1 MFRYLRRGSSDQICK
16 CITDSLSES
25 NNRCPQC
32 THFVDQFFPNYLLNE
47 LAVKYKRIKSMEQEL
62 AKTNPGKGLND
73 VQKMV
78 VEKSEQLDIKEIDQI
93 LTILNGRKKD
103 LETKA
108 RISQN
113 ELLKEFL
120 TKIAQ
125 KKREQCKLLQS
136 ELLQIDDDYKRLIQ
150 VMESEKNSSSP
161 NINELSEEK
170 GINKKQT
177 NSPISF
183 NSITFGACSH
193 QQDDTSF
200 DMNALF
206 EMRRKKM
213 NFYFDDLEKCY
224 LNYCKRD
231 NYLADN
237 LPMDRMDEFRK
248 DLNQFT
254 LYSQIRPLAV
264 LNYSKESSNI
274 VSSIEFDKDA
284 EFFAIAG
291 VAKKIRIFDYA
302 DVIKESLGTCYPISD
317 IDFTSKI
324 SCLNWNSYHKAM
336 MASSDYEGNVIIW
349 DAFLG
354 QKLNL
359 FQEHEKRCW
368 SVDFNKI
375 DSNIVASGSDD
386 CTVKLWSTNMELS
399 IATLN
404 TTANICSVKFNP
416 KNLYYLAFASADH
429 NVYYYDLRTTKSP
442 LLIFKGHN
450 KAVSYVKF
458 LNEKEIVSAST
469 DSQIKLWTTEHS
481 NCIHSYR
488 GHLND
493 KNFVGL
499 TTNDDFFAC
508 GSENN
513 SLYVYYKGIEKQM
526 LSYSFNIKSEK
537 EDVNDFC
544 SAVCWR
550 NLSNVIV
557 AANSQGVIMILE
569 LV

>member
-1 MFRYLRRGSSDQICK
+1 
-16 CITDSLSES
+16 
-25 NNRCPQC
+25 
-32 THFVDQFFPNYLLNE
+32 
-47 LAVKYKRIKSMEQEL
+47 MEQEL
-62 AKTNPGKGLND
+62 AKTNPAKELND
-73 VQKMV
+73 VQKLV
-78 VEKSEQLDIKEIDQI
+78 VEKSDQLDIKEIDQI
-93 LTILNGRKKD
+93 LNILSERKKD

-120 TKIAQ
+120 MKVAK
-125 KKREQCKLLQS
+125 KKREECKLLQS
-136 ELLQIDDDYKRLIQ
+136 ELSKIDDDYKKLIDL
-150 VMESEKNSSSP
+150 MEKEEENLSSKNDAIISNEKP
-161 NINELSEEK
+161 V
-170 GINKKQT
+170 INKTTQ
-177 NSPISF
+177 PVSF
-183 NSITFGACSH
+183 NSISFGVCEH
-193 QQDDTSF
+193 GITRENETNV
-200 DMNALF
+200 DMNDLF

-231 NYLADN
+231 DFN
-237 LPMDRMDEFRK
+237 LSTMNDRMDEFRK

-254 LYSQIRPLAV
+254 LYSQIRPLAL
-264 LNYSKESSNI
+264 LNYSKETPNI
-274 VSSIEFDKDA
+274 VSSIEFDKDT

-302 DVIKESLGTCYPISD
+302 GVIKESLGNCYPIND
-317 IDFTSKI
+317 IDCISKI

-336 MASSDYEGNVIIW
+336 MATSDYEGNVIIW

-354 QKLNL
+354 QKLNF

-429 NVYYYDLRTTKSP
+429 SVYYYDLRTTKSP
-442 LLIFKGHN
+442 LLTYKGHN

-481 NCIHSYR
+481 NCIRSYR

-499 TTNDDFFAC
+499 TTNDDFLAC

-513 SLYVYYKGIEKQM
+513 SLYVYYKGMEKQM
-526 LSYSFNIKSEK
+526 LSYSFNVKSVSCQWIFEK

-550 NLSNVIV
+550 NSSNVIV
-557 AANSQGVIMILE
+557 AANSQGVIM
-569 LV
+569 